1 MVALNLDKIAA
12 KNRYWQFINNRR
24 TKLSYQEVDNADKDA
39 YRIWLEDE
47 EGIQAYARILPPGT
61 TFEEASIGRIIAK
74 KDAVDSEHRLS
85 KKRSK
90 QPKKKFNAKSIKI
103 EA

>member
-24 TKLSYQEVDNADKDA
+24 TKEVDNADKDA
-39 YRIWLEDE
+39 YHIWLEDE

-61 TFEEASIGRIIAK
+61 TFEEASI
-74 KDAVDSEHRLS
+74 HRQNHCKEKTLWTRNTDCQRSDQNSQRRNSTQNQS
-85 KKRSK
+85 K
-90 QPKKKFNAKSIKI
+90 
-103 EA
+103 